1 MVYFVFDLD
10 LTLAD
15 IGNQLYNEIYNL
27 QKMPEEYAAF
37 VQTCAKKE
45 TSDDPMG
52 FLRIGLVR
60 SPLLPASFKPYMEQL
75 LSLKQ
80 KGICQGVI
88 MYSNNGY
95 LPCLHFVRD
104 VIHTIL
110 GVNDLFCHCI
120 HRLYP
125 GRPRGGDPA
134 KTWDEL
140 KQIMETNTD
149 PANTCKVENFTPSN
163 VLFFDDRHD
172 HKIRTE
178 LGTNYIVVYPYE
190 NLYGPGSANTLNTMR
205 EATYAAMNKNIDNI
219 QFLLDDSVL
228 IRMYLTKVF
237 QSDTSTIQAAIDR
250 ASSLSTSI
258 QGGYKYSY
266 TMKNRLKQ
274 KKQQRKHKYSKRH
287 HKQKHLKK
295 N

>member
-15 IGNQLYNEIYNL
+15 IGNQLYTQIYEL
-27 QKMPEEYAAF
+27 QKKPEEYAAF
-37 VQTCAKKE
+37 VQSCAEKE
-45 TSDDPMG
+45 TSNTPMG

-60 SPLLPASFKPYMEQL
+60 SPVLPADFKPYMEQI

-95 LPCLHFVRD
+95 LPCLYFVRD
-104 VIHTIL
+104 VLHTIL

-134 KTWDEL
+134 KTWEEL
-140 KQIMETNTD
+140 KQIIESKND
-149 PANTCKVENFTPSN
+149 PANTCIVENFTPSN

-178 LGTNYIVVYPYE
+178 LGGNYIVVYPYQ
-190 NLYGPGSANTLNTMR
+190 NLYGPDSANTLNTMR
-205 EATYAAMNKNIDNI
+205 EATYAAMNKNNDNI
-219 QFLLDDSVL
+219 RFITDDSIL
-228 IRMYLTKVF
+228 IRMYLTAVLR
-237 QSDTSTIQAAIDR
+237 SDSSTIQVAIDR
-250 ASSLSTSI
+250 SSSSTNTK
-258 QGGYKYSY
+258 GGYRYSY

-287 HKQKHLKK
+287 HKQNHLKK